1 MAKVNFKA
9 GTLDQWNTSN
19 KDTNT
24 LYFITDAK
32 KIYKGNVDVTES
44 IVVTNA
50 STFST
55 PPVSGTHFE
64 GKLYVDITSF
74 TVGMVSGS
82 AWIILSPG
90 YITDGINWTPAN
102 SGKIATISAIES
114 KFAEL
119 LSQNLPNVS
128 YSNGTLTLGSGENTK
143 TAQLTGVVS
152 QPTYSDLV
160 LTLPIIGGDSV
171 VVNLPKDN
179 FVRSGHYEANAELPD
194 GGTGPALVLVV
205 DSDDEPGGETEIVIP
220 AAELVQIMTA
230 NNTGKDITVTITE
243 NGVISASAKIDT
255 VTGNALVTG
264 ENGLKVQIIDP
275 SVVTDH
281 IVFSGGNGTLK
292 DSQLTVLTSGQL
304 GNSATTVPVA
314 SVIATAI
321 SSAVSAAQG
330 TLQEAIDALE
340 TKVTNLESFQASLS
354 GKYLT
359 SSVADNFVG
368 FLDTNGNIKDSG
380 KKAGGATLAGT
391 PDSNTLATE
400 AAVAAIMS
408 WQAIE

>member
-9 GTLDQWNTSN
+9 GTLAQWNTSN

-255 VTGNALVTG
+255 ATGNALVTG

-281 IVFSGGNGTLK
+281 IVFSGGSGTLK
-292 DSQLTVLTSGQL
+292 DSQLTVLTSGQM

-330 TLQEAIDALE
+330 TLQDAIDALE

-391 PDSNTLATE
+391 PNENTLATE

-408 WQAIE
+408 WQNI

>member
-9 GTLDQWNTSN
+9 GTLAQWNTSN

-32 KIYKGNVDVTES
+32 KIYKGSVDVTEN

-90 YITDGINWTPAN
+90 YITDGVNWTPAN
-102 SGKIATISAIES
+102 SGKIATISAIEA

-119 LSQNLPNVS
+119 LSQNLPDVS

-152 QPTYSDLV
+152 QPSYSDLV
-160 LTLPIIGGDSV
+160 LTLPVIGGDNV

-179 FVRSGHYEANAELPD
+179 FVRSGHYEANAELPE

-205 DSDDEPGGETEIVIP
+205 DSDEEPGGETEIVIP
-220 AAELVQIMTA
+220 AAELVQIMTS
-230 NNTGKDITVTITE
+230 NNVGKDITVTITE

-255 VTGNALVTG
+255 ATGNALVTG

-275 SVVTDH
+275 SVATDH
-281 IVFSGGNGTLK
+281 IVFSGGKGTLK
-292 DSQLTVLTSGQL
+292 DSQLTVLTSGQM
-304 GNSATTVPVA
+304 GNSASTVPVS

-330 TLQEAIDALE
+330 TLQDAIDALE

-368 FLDTNGNIKDSG
+368 FLDANGNIKDSG

-391 PDSNTLATE
+391 PNSNTLATE
-400 AAVAAIMS
+400 AAVAAAIS
-408 WQAIE
+408 WQELV

>member
-9 GTLDQWNTSN
+9 GTLTQWNTSN

-44 IVVTNA
+44 VVVTNA

-90 YITDGINWTPAN
+90 YITDGVNWTPAN
-102 SGKIATISAIES
+102 SGKIATISAIEA

-119 LSQNLPNVS
+119 LSQNLPDVS

-152 QPTYSDLV
+152 QPSYSDLV
-160 LTLPIIGGDSV
+160 LTLPVIGGDSV

-179 FVRSGHYEANAELPD
+179 FVRSGHYEANAKLPG

-205 DSDDEPGGETEIVIP
+205 DSDNEPGGETEIVIP

-230 NNTGKDITVTITE
+230 DNAGKDITVTITE

-255 VTGNALVTG
+255 ATGNALVTG

-292 DSQLTVLTSGQL
+292 DSQLTVLTSGAM
-304 GNSATTVPVA
+304 GNSATTVPVS

-330 TLQEAIDALE
+330 TLQDAIEALE
-340 TKVTNLESFQASLS
+340 TKVTNLETFQASLS

-368 FLDTNGNIKDSG
+368 FLDAAGNIKDSG

-391 PDSNTLATE
+391 PDENTLATE

>member
-9 GTLDQWNTSN
+9 GTLAQWNTSN
-19 KDTNT
+19 KDTST

-90 YITDGINWTPAN
+90 YITDGTNWTPAN

-119 LSQNLPNVS
+119 LSQNLPDVS

-143 TAQLTGVVS
+143 TTQLTGIVS

-160 LTLPIIGGDSV
+160 LTLPVIGGDNV

-205 DSDDEPGGETEIVIP
+205 DSDEEPGGETEIVIP

-255 VTGNALVTG
+255 ATGNALVTG

-292 DSQLTVLTSGQL
+292 DSQLTVLTSGQM

-314 SVIATAI
+314 NVIATAI

-330 TLQEAIDALE
+330 TLQDAIDALE
-340 TKVTNLESFQASLS
+340 TKVTSLESFQASLS

-368 FLDTNGNIKDSG
+368 FLDTSGNIKDSG

-391 PDSNTLATE
+391 PNANTLATE
-400 AAVAAIMS
+400 AAVAAAIS
-408 WQAIE
+408 WQVLS